1 MHAQPAGIA
10 RLGRRRLTAGE
21 SLVGASFQPSGT
33 DIDPAAHAEALTPGL
48 AEMPPIE
55 SARYFTREVGP
66 SSGLALSARLVESG
80 ASPGFGGQALD
91 AQYLPAWMLHDEST
105 EGESHTKDLVQ
116 DRHTHVASGDAGML
130 CMRMCMC
137 VVVVIPIPYHRI
149 PLLLEKE
156 LCICMYECM

>member
-1 MHAQPAGIA
+1 MHAQPGGIA
-10 RLGRRRLTAGE
+10 RLRRLGRRRPTAGE

-66 SSGLALSARLVESG
+66 SSGLALSARSVESEG
-80 ASPGFGGQALD
+80 ASPGFGRQALD

-116 DRHTHVASGDAGML
+116 DRHTHVASGDAGM
-130 CMRMCMC
+130 C
-137 VVVVIPIPYHRI
+137 VCVCVPVCV
-149 PLLLEKE
+149 
-156 LCICMYECM
+156 CI